1 MGEKSAPSTNIKNEE
16 KKRTVFIPKTRKG
29 DDYQFLGVNGESIRV
44 KKGVPVELP
53 DRFAHLV
60 DNMLKA
66 KEYADSENESYE
78 IE

>member
-44 KKGVPVELP
+44 KEG
-53 DRFAHLV
+53 RAC
-60 DNMLKA
+60 
-66 KEYADSENESYE
+66 
-78 IE
+78 